1 MRAIDGIARLMG
13 LDRERLSGGD
23 IDSLHVNALYIAAR
37 LRKSRGD
44 RRGTARRRYGG
55 RCVVQ
60 VGGNY
65 PRTRLTQTLPLG
77 STAWVEIGGDALRFS
92 AG

>member
-1 MRAIDGIARLMG
+1 MG
-13 LDRERLSGGD
+13 GNFASGGD
-23 IDSLHVNALYIAAR
+23 IDSLHVNGLYIAAR

-65 PRTRLTQTLPLG
+65 PPEATDTNL
-77 STAWVEIGGDALRFS
+77 AIGQHGLC
-92 AG
+92 